1 MARKKI
7 TRTVP
12 SANARHFWLAGLG
25 LVSMASRATVSTAA
39 QAVDN
44 VAQARRQAKAMVE
57 QTQSRLIEGAGELR
71 SRVETGVA
79 QAGLK
84 LDEALSPLV
93 AKFVPGKAKR
103 PARRGRKPAAKT
115 TARRPARKPVAKRRA
130 RKG

>member
-25 LVSMASRATVSTAA
+25 LVSMAGRATATTAA

-57 QTQSRLIEGAGELR
+57 QTQSRLVEGAGELR
-71 SRVETGVA
+71 HRVEIGVA
-79 QAGLK
+79 QACLK

-103 PARRGRKPAAKT
+103 PARRGRKPAAKKA
-115 TARRPARKPVAKRRA
+115 ARRPARKPVATRRA

>member
-1 MARKKI
+1 MAG
-7 TRTVP
+7 RT
-12 SANARHFWLAGLG
+12 
-25 LVSMASRATVSTAA
+25 TVSTAT
-39 QAVDN
+39 QAVDS

-57 QTQSRLIEGAGELR
+57 QAQSRLVEGAGELR

-103 PARRGRKPAAKT
+103 PARRGRKPVAKKAT
-115 TARRPARKPVAKRRA
+115 RRPARKPAATRRA